1 MQIAFI
7 VGPALSGLLYAAS
20 GSPLFVFAII
30 GALRLAAVGFIYIMK
45 SPMIPPETSELSWKT
60 ALAGIAYIR
69 NHRVI
74 LGIISLDLFAV
85 LLGGAVALL
94 PVFANDILHVGPSG
108 FGILRAAP
116 AIGAAVMAIALAHLP
131 PIRRAGPVLL
141 MSIAVFGAATILFGL
156 SRHFVLSVMCLC
168 ILGAADMISVVIR
181 GVLVQLKTPP
191 AMRGR
196 VSAVN
201 LIFIGASNELGEF
214 ESGLTAHWFGV
225 VPAVL
230 IGGVGTL
237 AIVALWARRFPE
249 IRHYGELDEPHT

>member
-1 MQIAFI
+1 M
-7 VGPALSGLLYAAS
+7 
-20 GSPLFVFAII
+20 
-30 GALRLAAVGFIYIMK
+30 
-45 SPMIPPETSELSWKT
+45 
-60 ALAGIAYIR
+60 
-69 NHRVI
+69 
-74 LGIISLDLFAV
+74 GIISLDLFAV